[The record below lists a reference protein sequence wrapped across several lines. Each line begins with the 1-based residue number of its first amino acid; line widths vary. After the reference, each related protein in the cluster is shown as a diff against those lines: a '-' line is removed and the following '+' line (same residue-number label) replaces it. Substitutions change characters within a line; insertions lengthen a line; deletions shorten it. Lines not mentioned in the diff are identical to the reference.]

1 MKTTVREMSKDESQ
15 KWGNI
20 ARIRRIDGEFDQK
33 VEAREKE
40 AFEKVERVKK
50 YADRFMAEVNEE
62 YKKEVSSIETVYM
75 ELKMEID
82 KERRDKVLEL
92 YEEWAHSHQG
102 FNIYKRLKEVR
113 YFISLRQ
120 YLISKWLEKEAE
132 KSWNPFEEK
141 KSDQELRD
149 TFGIDKEIS
158 FDDKIAPFREKL
170 YIALGFILLGK
181 DISRQSDS
189 GLRELLTINE
199 DIQLTTEI
207 KDFFDL
213 LLYKEEGS
221 IEEGIL
227 KEYDIIG
234 KIRMGRGTELD
245 ERVIDQVKMGMRSL
259 KQIPGTQITED
270 LIEERI
276 DILFGTS
283 KQEAERVYEN
293 IGFDISQTE
302 VFLNERE
309 KVVYFSL
316 VKKVLDDAAIAINQL
331 NDNMK
336 NLLRDME
343 DEQFART
350 KDKIEIEYMR
360 IKKSLE
366 DF

>member
-1 MKTTVREMSKDESQ
+1 
-15 KWGNI
+15 
-20 ARIRRIDGEFDQK
+20 
-33 VEAREKE
+33 
-40 AFEKVERVKK
+40 
-50 YADRFMAEVNEE
+50 
-62 YKKEVSSIETVYM
+62 
-75 ELKMEID
+75 
-82 KERRDKVLEL
+82 
-92 YEEWAHSHQG
+92 
-102 FNIYKRLKEVR
+102 
-113 YFISLRQ
+113 
-120 YLISKWLEKEAE
+120 
-132 KSWNPFEEK
+132 
-141 KSDQELRD
+141 
-149 TFGIDKEIS
+149 
-158 FDDKIAPFREKL
+158 
-170 YIALGFILLGK
+170 
-181 DISRQSDS
+181 
-189 GLRELLTINE
+189 
-199 DIQLTTEI
+199 
-207 KDFFDL
+207 
-213 LLYKEEGS
+213 
-221 IEEGIL
+221 
-227 KEYDIIG
+227 
-234 KIRMGRGTELD
+234 MGRGTELD